1 MEYTVCGHPY
11 RTDLKKES
19 VPLSYPLYIV
29 YLSYPFTATELTSF
43 EFFKLIVAFKT
54 YLKKMEKSIKTTE
67 NKGGN
72 NKRGY
77 ARRYPQ
83 GIHICTTQ
91 ILKIYEDDATTCEFR
106 IYLEN
111 LH

>member
-1 MEYTVCGHPY
+1 MG
-11 RTDLKKES
+11 
-19 VPLSYPLYIV
+19 
-29 YLSYPFTATELTSF
+29 
-43 EFFKLIVAFKT
+43 
-54 YLKKMEKSIKTTE
+54 KSIKTTE

-77 ARRYPQ
+77 ARRSQ
-83 GIHICTTQ
+83 GIHICTTH

-111 LH
+111 LHCAQHNRIAHFIYRFMCVVILQAIQQSTPSTPKVNK